1 MSETETNSTKVSLEN
16 PICDL
21 SKKRQ
26 TPHLINDKS
35 VLAENI
41 ETTRGSTNKNKSI
54 SRPISNEPSRFSD
67 STKTKYQTNSH
78 KLSVVKPQV
87 QVRNKMKNV

>member
-21 SKKRQ
+21 SN
-26 TPHLINDKS
+26 PVNDKS
-35 VLAENI
+35 GLAENI
-41 ETTRGSTNKNKSI
+41 ESTRGSANKNKSI

-67 STKTKYQTNSH
+67 SAKTKHQTNSH
-78 KLSVVKPQV
+78 KLSVVKPHV